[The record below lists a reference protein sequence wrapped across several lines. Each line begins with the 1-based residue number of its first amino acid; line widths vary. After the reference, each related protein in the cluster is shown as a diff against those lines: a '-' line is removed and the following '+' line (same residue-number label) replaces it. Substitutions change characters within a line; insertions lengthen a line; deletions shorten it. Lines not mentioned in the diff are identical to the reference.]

1 MIKVAVVGVG
11 SIGAHHARI
20 FSELPHAD
28 LIGIVDI
35 NLAHAQKIA
44 SKYNCKGHGGYGC

>member
-1 MIKVAVVGVG
+1 MIKVAVIGVG
-11 SIGAHHARI
+11 SIGAHHSRI

-44 SKYNCKGHGGYGC
+44 LKYNCKNYKKY